1 LTYILWRKITVRLHR
16 IINVKT
22 IITIIQNQK
31 QITNAV
37 SCPTCLPKIIAKR
50 KRNNPNQKMTKIIN
64 LKYSHVG
71 FVCW

>member
-1 LTYILWRKITVRLHR
+1 MYILWRKITARLYR

-22 IITIIQNQK
+22 IITIIQK
-31 QITNAV
+31 QIINAV

-64 LKYSHVG
+64 LKYSQVG
-71 FVCW
+71 FVC